1 MQTQVIYEMLVF
13 YGIRIAGAIL
23 ALIVGLNVIGRIVK
37 ILERKLESSK
47 VEPSLHS
54 FLGSIARVGLLVLL
68 VISLA
73 SVLGMEM
80 TSFVAV
86 LAAASFA
93 VALALQGSLANFAG
107 GVLILILK
115 PFRVGDYIEATGT
128 SGTVYDIQIFYTFLN
143 TPDNKRVIVPNA
155 NLSNAVT
162 INYSVNPTRRVDFQF
177 GVGYDDDLDLVKE
190 TLMGMISDH
199 ELVMEEPAPQVLL
212 TEYGDSAITFS
223 ARAWCKR
230 EDYWTI
236 YFQIMDQ
243 AKRIF
248 DEKGISF
255 PYPQLDVHT
264 EDA

>member
-1 MQTQVIYEMLVF
+1 MPTEMIYETLVF

-23 ALIVGLNVIGRIVK
+23 ALIVGLNIIGRIVN

-47 VEPSLHS
+47 VDRSLHT
-54 FLGSIARVGLLVLL
+54 FLGSLARVGLLVLL

-86 LAAASFA
+86 IAAASFA
-93 VALALQGSLANFAG
+93 VGLALQGSLANFAG

-115 PFRVGDYIEATGT
+115 PFRVGDYIEAEGT
-128 SGTVYDIQIFYTFLN
+128 SGTVHDIQLFYTALN
-143 TPDNKRVIVPNA
+143 TPDNKRIIVPNA

-162 INYSVNPTRRVDFQF
+162 TNYSVNPTRRVDLQF

-190 TLMGMISDH
+190 TLMGMMSDH
-199 ELVMEEPAPQVLL
+199 ELVMEDPAPVVLL
-212 TEYGDSAITFS
+212 TEYGDSAITFTV
-223 ARAWCKR
+223 RGWCER
-230 EDYWTI
+230 DDYWTI
-236 YFQIMDQ
+236 YFQLMDQ
-243 AKRIF
+243 AKRVF

-264 EDA
+264 DDA